1 MKKRVKSN
9 LIEQFLW
16 HVKNGLI
23 CGKDGDQMVYGP
35 DTSGPHMLI
44 AMTEA
49 LQRILNG
56 TLPDDALGIE
66 RRPGASGRIQ
76 RALPLVHELRKR
88 NTPWKQVADICHI
101 SDEKNLANEYRKRR
115 EHFEALDDMKEVFA
129 KVHKGE

>member
-1 MKKRVKSN
+1 MKKPVKSE
-9 LIEQFLW
+9 LIGRFLS

-23 CGKDGDQMVYGP
+23 CGKDGDRIVLGP

-44 AMTEA
+44 EMTEA
-49 LQRILNG
+49 LQRILSG

-66 RRPGASGRIQ
+66 RTTGASGRVQ
-76 RALPLVHELRKR
+76 QALPFVHEMRKLKL
-88 NTPWKQVADICHI
+88 TWKEVATACHI
-101 SDEKNLANEYRKRR
+101 SDEKNLAKEYRKRR